1 MYVWKD
7 PDPNSTYFMAVDVA
21 LGRGRDYSAFQIID
35 LYSGEQ
41 VAEFYSNTTPI
52 NEFARICFDEGTYY
66 NLCPVLVERN
76 TIGNNLLDYLFEQ
89 LEYEN
94 VWFDEKQQMGLQ
106 ITAKNRDNILVEMEE
121 AIRMNEVKINSKRTV
136 MELNTFIISDNG
148 KVKADTGQ
156 NDDLVMSLAL
166 SIYGGRRYREENPEI
181 VKFNPAKEKKPMSI
195 LSSHQLLSSKGTIQ
209 EDITWLI
216 K

>member
-1 MYVWKD
+1 MMTSIVSTITECMYGKIQ
-7 PDPNSTYFMAVDVA
+7 TLTRHTFMAVDVA

-52 NEFARICFDEGTYY
+52 NEFAKICFDEGNYY

-89 LEYEN
+89 VEYEN

-106 ITAKNRDNILVEMEE
+106 VTAKNRDTILVEMEE

-156 NDDLVMSLAL
+156 NDDLSYEF
-166 SIYGGRRYREENPEI
+166 STNYIWW
-181 VKFNPAKEKKPMSI
+181 KKI
-195 LSSHQLLSSKGTIQ
+195 
-209 EDITWLI
+209 
-216 K
+216 